1 MNQTSS
7 VEGIIN
13 ALSDL
18 ENNINSLHTNVEE
31 IKRRLSTLYHKEI
44 EEIRSQIIN
53 LANEEAKR
61 IIDSARQSAETES
74 SEIRKEGDAAI
85 EVLKKNIN
93 TFSPK
98 AVDTIISMV
107 LEIQKETSVK
117 ETHVNKSNVVTNK
130 SKI

>member
-44 EEIRSQIIN
+44 EGIRNQIIN

-61 IIDSARQSAETES
+61 IIDSARQSAEGES
-74 SEIRKEGDAAI
+74 SEIRKEGDTAI

-117 ETHVNKSNVVTNK
+117 ETPVNK

>member
-1 MNQTSS
+1 LNQTSS

-61 IIDSARQSAETES
+61 IIDFARQSAENES
-74 SEIRKEGDAAI
+74 SEIRKEGNTAI
-85 EVLKKNIN
+85 EALKKNIN

-98 AVDTIISMV
+98 AVDTIISMI
-107 LEIQKETSVK
+107 LEIQKETPV
-117 ETHVNKSNVVTNK
+117 NK